1 MKNKSKI
8 FKLVACILL
17 IMGIIFFV
25 LGFQKKNNYNSG
37 EYGDAKN
44 AYVGGDAYNYIINA
58 NYFTGYIVLGSTC
71 ILSSTIF
78 YVATF
83 FMQIDEKQGKDKRM
97 ADKNYDEELPQI

>member
-25 LGFQKKNNYNSG
+25 LGFQKKNNYNNG

-58 NYFTGYIVLGSTC
+58 NYFTGYMIIGSTAFLGSVLIYVT
-71 ILSSTIF
+71 SIF
-78 YVATF
+78 
-83 FMQIDEKQGKDKRM
+83 IDVV
-97 ADKNYDEELPQI
+97 KNEEDLPQL